1 MQNSEDLSELQKQ
14 ISFFENKL
22 SLSLSKEALTRYYT
36 VKSINPEF
44 ALKVC
49 IFLNQTITQK
59 YINQKLD
66 DTQFKIILK
75 QLQDSKKEFKIKL

>member
-14 ISFFENKL
+14 ISLFENAL
-22 SLSLSKEALTRYYT
+22 RLNLSKEALTRYYT
-36 VKSINPEF
+36 VKAINPEF
-44 ALKVC
+44 ALKIC

-59 YINQKLD
+59 YINQKLN
-66 DTQFKIILK
+66 DTQFRIILK